1 MKKLFSL
8 LLPLVVLIYL
18 LGLANRVTGQP
29 IFPHSDNA
37 SISGNWVLVPILAS
51 DTITGK
57 IPSINFNLAG
67 GKFTGFTGCNQMSG
81 GFIQHGNKL
90 SFNRQLIVTRMVCQG
105 YNEKQFIA
113 NLLRVTNYKI
123 ENEVLVLMVGSTPI
137 SKWMR
142 RTDRNIL

>member
-8 LLPLVVLIYL
+8 LRTLLVLIFL
-18 LGLANRVTGQP
+18 LSLINRATGQP
-29 IFPHSDNA
+29 TLKHAESA
-37 SISGNWVLVPILAS
+37 SLSGNWILVPVLPS

-81 GFIQHGNKL
+81 GFTQHGNKL
-90 SFNRQLIVTRMVCQG
+90 SFNQQLIVTKILCQG
-105 YNEKQFIA
+105 YNEKQFIV
-113 NLLRVTNYKI
+113 NLLRVTDYKI
-123 ENEVLVLMVGSTPI
+123 ENGILELMVGSTPI

-142 RTDRNIL
+142 KTVRNIL